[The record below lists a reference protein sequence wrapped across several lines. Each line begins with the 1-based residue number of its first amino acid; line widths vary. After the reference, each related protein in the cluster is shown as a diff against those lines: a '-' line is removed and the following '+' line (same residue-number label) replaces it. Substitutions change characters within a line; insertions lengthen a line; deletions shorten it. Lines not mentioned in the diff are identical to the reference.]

1 MLEMQ
6 GIPTVAVCTA
16 DFLAGGRMQAASLR
30 MPDYPLLCVPQ
41 QYITSTPQE
50 VRSLA
55 DNCLDDILKGLLT
68 DMQA

>member
-16 DFLAGGRMQAASLR
+16 DFLTGGRMQAASLR